1 MVSFF
6 LLLLISTLPLSASKK
21 KKKGKKI
28 KGILTKI
35 DDELQDKECF
45 PHAQEL
51 WTKKYII
58 YASNNTNSFLKY
70 VSRYA
75 SNVKDKAMFC
85 VCDEIKNKHKKHK
98 NEI

>member
-1 MVSFF
+1 MCGVFF
-6 LLLLISTLPLSASKK
+6 SSIIDIYFTLKCFKKK

-58 YASNNTNSFLKY
+58 YAPNNTNSFLKY

-85 VCDEIKNKHKKHK
+85 VCDEIKNKK
-98 NEI
+98 